1 MKNIF
6 LVALLF
12 NTFFTLSQKEKDYR
26 YVPFF
31 KSISIPSLSNQLTKG
46 YDTDEQKVKAIYS
59 WLTNNIK
66 YDVDQWLGFN
76 TQHSSARHILL
87 TRKGSAP
94 DFSFLFNELC
104 RYASI
109 PSVIISGYLK
119 NEYTDYGHK
128 YLSDDHSWN
137 TVLINNE
144 WRLFD
149 SCLDAGKIE
158 YYKRTFAGYF
168 IYGFTL
174 GTSDRL
180 VYKPHF
186 KREVTLKNFSKEGEV
201 FKLDHAPA
209 DPLWQLTNKNYSLE
223 EFEKDSSYLLQ
234 SIPNLNIEIDTT
246 LNEKRWL
253 YFQKNR
259 NEKEIAHGNA
269 AFKYN
274 PRNNYKKAKSLF
286 LHAKQQVA
294 PLLEEHQSNEKE
306 DPNKI
311 ITTSNTLLRNADVI
325 LDSNNVHLKIQ
336 KKELAEK
343 SKEKKEICKKQYRTL
358 IKSTNQKLKT
368 INSASGINLS
378 ARISIKSISQTNKSF
393 KRKITRDKRYKKSES
408 GTKIDSK
415 DSIEYK
421 HLSDSCYASIQTN
434 KEKVIRKNSYLNQL
448 KDSIFSTLELINI
461 NTQGN
466 VVSQKN
472 TCDLRLQFFDDL
484 DIEIRTLKDSIL
496 PIKLYF
502 DSLLIDTNY
511 KNILNGYFKQI
522 TELKKDISFIYKA
535 QSSYIKYITKY
546 KKTILPNEKLD
557 SIYKESITS
566 YKESTTQFEKRFT
579 DYKKSFKTLKKKC
592 KLIGEVV
599 KKEKHLF
606 TKEWFIE
613 NQLSSIRNYFI
624 NKYYKSQVSRS
635 KKLSKDI
642 SKLIRQNNKLQK
654 QFL

>member
-1 MKNIF
+1 MKNLF
-6 LVALLF
+6 LIALLF
-12 NTFFTLSQKEKDYR
+12 NTYFTLSQKEKDYR

-46 YDTDEQKVKAIYS
+46 YDTDIQKVKAIYS
-59 WLTNNIK
+59 WVTNNIK

-109 PSVIISGYLK
+109 PSVIVSGYLK

-137 TVLINNE
+137 AVLINNE

-209 DPLWQLTNKNYSLE
+209 YPLWQLTNKTYSLK

-234 SIPNLNIEIDTT
+234 SIPNLSIEVDTT

-253 YFQKNR
+253 YFQKNI
-259 NEKEIAHGNA
+259 NEKEIALGNA
-269 AFKYN
+269 AFIYN

-286 LHAKQQVA
+286 LHAKKQVTPLYEENLSNQKEA
-294 PLLEEHQSNEKE
+294 PS
-306 DPNKI
+306 KI
-311 ITTSNTLLRNADVI
+311 IENSNSILRSANVF
-325 LDSNNVHLKIQ
+325 LDSNSVHLKVQ
-336 KKELAEK
+336 KKELVEK
-343 SKEKKEICKKQYRTL
+343 SKKKKEICKKQYRTL
-358 IKSTNQKLKT
+358 IKSTNNKQKT

-378 ARISIKSISQTNKSF
+378 ARIAVKTISQSNKSF
-393 KRKITRDKRYKKSES
+393 KRKITRDKRYKKTES
-408 GTKIDSK
+408 GSKINTK

-421 HLSDSCYASIQTN
+421 HLSDSCYSSIQAN
-434 KEKVIRKNSYLNQL
+434 RDKILQKNNYLIQL
-448 KDSIFSTLELINI
+448 KDSIFSTLEVINR

-472 TCDLRLQFFDDL
+472 ICDLRLQFFDDL

-496 PIKLYF
+496 PIKLHF

-511 KNILNGYFKQI
+511 KNILNGYSKQF
-522 TELKKDISFIYKA
+522 TELKKDIGFLYKA
-535 QSSYIKYITKY
+535 ESNYIKYITKY
-546 KKTILPNEKLD
+546 KRSIKQNEELD
-557 SIYKESITS
+557 SIYKENIAS
-566 YKESTTQFEKRFT
+566 YKIQSIQFEERLT
-579 DYKKSFKTLKKKC
+579 DYKKSFKSIKKKC
-592 KLIGEVV
+592 SELEEKV
-599 KKEKHLF
+599 KEEKHLI
-606 TKEWFIE
+606 TKEWYIE

-654 QFL
+654 QF